1 MLSDKAV
8 SDHYVH
14 GDLLNA
20 IQSSITKLGKTI
32 ETITM
37 EDLGPVD

>member
-20 IQSSITKLGKTI
+20 IQSSIAKLGRTFYRIKW
-32 ETITM
+32 
-37 EDLGPVD
+37 LVKQ

>member
-20 IQSSITKLGKTI
+20 IQSSIAKLGKTI
-32 ETITM
+32 DTVTYQKL
-37 EDLGPVD
+37 DN